1 MVKKIKLI
9 KQATALCLQMYGA
22 LITYIYI
29 NISDENNAHLKKKF
43 FILFFFFMPSV
54 FLQTDQ
60 ELVMT
65 KQRLAK
71 TDMKYTEAIT
81 KAETERGF
89 IKKELDRVRDDL
101 ANIRYNYTF
110 SFINDTFVFFLFF
123 FTSFIFQFIYKV
135 KTKRR
140 HIVIQELLFCNPAA
154 LSRIGKTSSV
164 LEAVF
169 QVFTHIRNIRVS

>member
-110 SFINDTFVFFLFF
+110 SFINDTFVFFCFFLLHSYSNLFIK
-123 FTSFIFQFIYKV
+123 SKQREGI
-135 KTKRR
+135 
-140 HIVIQELLFCNPAA
+140 LLFRSFYFAILL
-154 LSRIGKTSSV
+154 LSV
-164 LEAVF
+164 ELERLV
-169 QVFTHIRNIRVS
+169 VSWKLCFKCSHT